1 MGVDDVDQTVQ
12 EGYVTH
18 PASKTAM
25 ICEVGVRCAI
35 FRWNNIGR
43 GSISRETGP
52 RRRAWILDLAGRL
65 IMTARSEQKTRD

>member
-25 ICEVGVRCAI
+25 ICEAGVSWEHAAVSSGPEIWPRAK
-35 FRWNNIGR
+35 FPGGR
-43 GSISRETGP
+43 VLHREFFNSLP
-52 RRRAWILDLAGRL
+52 V
-65 IMTARSEQKTRD
+65 

>member
-18 PASKTAM
+18 TASKTAM
-25 ICEVGVRCAI
+25 ICEAGVSWAI
-35 FRWNNIGR
+35 SGEWT
-43 GSISRETGP
+43 SIRQRVSGETGP

-65 IMTARSEQKTRD
+65 IMNARSEQKTRD